1 MKASETMSSAMQGL
15 FIMRCIISEYGRRLI
30 LIIYSYVDWIYAY
43 LYLMNFY
50 AAMTCS
56 SHIPTVFE
64 LLKTMSSAMEGNND
78 CRVRGNKSDK
88 TRRSWSTREE
98 EVLLAALKELVVQG
112 WKSYNGFRAGYWNKL
127 EEAMKKEFPSTDL
140 KGMSHINSKTTTW
153 KKNYYSLS
161 AILNRSGVGFNLKGT
176 HMIECNDEQWDQ
188 IVKSWPHLDA
198 WREIFGKDRAT
209 GENAEDVMDVVNELH
224 QNQETFQL
232 FSEGKN
238 RKNNDGFFDMV
249 ELLAEINR
257 MVRTTDKRLETIA
270 SRIGYDFDQSK
281 VRKDVF
287 DRLSNIE
294 GLSINDK
301 FDICEILAKEVDK
314 MDIFMGLP
322 DEAKTQ
328 YVMRLLALK
337 YGTL

>member
-1 MKASETMSSAMQGL
+1 MVEMSQFATFVDEKAVS
-15 FIMRCIISEYGRRLI
+15 F
-30 LIIYSYVDWIYAY
+30 
-43 LYLMNFY
+43 
-50 AAMTCS
+50 
-56 SHIPTVFE
+56 P
-64 LLKTMSSAMEGNND
+64 LLRSND

-88 TRRSWSTREE
+88 TRRSWSTKEE

-112 WKSYNGFRAGYWNKL
+112 WKSDNGFRAGYLYKL

-140 KGMSHINSKTTTW
+140 KGMLHINSKTTTW
-153 KKNYYSLS
+153 KKNYHSLS
-161 AILNRSGVGFNLKGT
+161 AMLNRSGVGFNLKGT
-176 HMIECNDEQWDQ
+176 HMIDCNDEQWEQ
-188 IVKSWPHLDA
+188 IVKCDANAKLMRFKSWPHLDA

-209 GENAEDVMDVVNELH
+209 GENVEDVMDAVNELH
-224 QNQETFQL
+224 QIQDAFQPFPEGEHYVPTHEEPFTEDVAEDSVSQNQREEPSPRTQ
-232 FSEGKN
+232 GKK
-238 RKNNDGFFDMV
+238 RKSNDGFSCMV
-249 ELLAEINR
+249 ELLAEIN
-257 MVRTTDKRLETIA
+257 RTTDKRLETIA

-281 VRKDVF
+281 ARKEVF

-294 GLSINDK
+294 GLSINEK